1 MNINRK
7 WKDWRLEEEDKE
19 SVNEAVK
26 NLSVHFPK
34 RTMKQ
39 MKDVEK
45 FVKKRIPRA
54 KFKQKGNILHIDG
67 GGNPLKR
74 LSNDIYNNFY
84 VDKVMWESVNEAV
97 KVQAGSDPLTV
108 QDSLLDAF
116 KGIVAK
122 GTINWGYSESDQ
134 YGWNDFN
141 NFKKMNDEYNKEMLK
156 IGKQVEGISKQLEG
170 MWKVYEKVK
179 GKWRKKDGP
188 RTN

>member
-1 MNINRK
+1 MDKKTIMNINRK
-7 WKDWRLEEEDKE
+7 WKDWRLEEEDK
-19 SVNEAVK
+19 
-26 NLSVHFPK
+26 
-34 RTMKQ
+34 
-39 MKDVEK
+39 
-45 FVKKRIPRA
+45 
-54 KFKQKGNILHIDG
+54 
-67 GGNPLKR
+67 
-74 LSNDIYNNFY
+74 
-84 VDKVMWESVNEAV
+84 ESVNEAV

-134 YGWNDFN
+134 YGWNDFS

>member
-1 MNINRK
+1 MSKYKKMMSQWR
-7 WKDWRLEEEDKE
+7 DWRLDEEFE
-19 SVNEAVK
+19 
-26 NLSVHFPK
+26 L
-34 RTMKQ
+34 T
-39 MKDVEK
+39 
-45 FVKKRIPRA
+45 
-54 KFKQKGNILHIDG
+54 
-67 GGNPLKR
+67 
-74 LSNDIYNNFY
+74 
-84 VDKVMWESVNEAV
+84 EAV
-97 KVQAGSDPLTV
+97 KVQAGSDPLKV

>member
-7 WKDWRLEEEDKE
+7 WKDWRLEEEDK
-19 SVNEAVK
+19 
-26 NLSVHFPK
+26 
-34 RTMKQ
+34 
-39 MKDVEK
+39 
-45 FVKKRIPRA
+45 
-54 KFKQKGNILHIDG
+54 
-67 GGNPLKR
+67 
-74 LSNDIYNNFY
+74 
-84 VDKVMWESVNEAV
+84 ESVNEAV

-134 YGWNDFN
+134 YGWNDFS

-156 IGKQVEGISKQLEG
+156 IGKQVEGISKQLDG
-170 MWKVYEKVK
+170 MWKTYGKIND
-179 GKWRKKDGP
+179 KWRKKDGP